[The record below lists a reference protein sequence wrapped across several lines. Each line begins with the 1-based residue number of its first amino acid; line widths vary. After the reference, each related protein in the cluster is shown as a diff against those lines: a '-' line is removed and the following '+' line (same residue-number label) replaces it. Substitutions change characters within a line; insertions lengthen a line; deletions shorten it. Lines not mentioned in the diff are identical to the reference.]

1 MVTDSELPESRA
13 LLSVMSLIPNPM
25 LSVPHRG
32 AQAYLLRCTF
42 LCVTSVSNSEGD
54 DAAGHLVQVL

>member
-1 MVTDSELPESRA
+1 MVKDSELPESRA

-54 DAAGHLVQVL
+54 DAA